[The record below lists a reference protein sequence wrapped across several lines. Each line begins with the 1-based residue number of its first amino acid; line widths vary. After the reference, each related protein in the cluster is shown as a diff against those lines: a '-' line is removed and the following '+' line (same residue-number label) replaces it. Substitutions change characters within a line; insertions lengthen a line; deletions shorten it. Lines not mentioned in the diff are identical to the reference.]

1 MKEQKPLS
9 LIQKIL
15 LIVIISL
22 SISISVPSYF
32 IFNVIKENLWLNFK
46 SRSEKIIE
54 ELKYAVYPTIDLLKI
69 KTLVSEI
76 KYDPNIYYFA
86 LYTED
91 GNLLYIYTNPYKK
104 IQLINIPTKKE
115 LQSKKVFLRLFTYT
129 TNGYKIKKF
138 KFSPL
143 IIIYPQTTQ
152 KNVISE
158 ITIPIFIKDKNFGII
173 KLGYMGE
180 YLLSSLKEAYIT
192 IFSFSSIIFLLVII
206 FSYIFL
212 TKHIKPINI
221 LSKIAEEIGNGNLN
235 ITVPLFYSSY
245 EVYRLSLRITHM
257 LWGLREREYIRTL
270 FGKFIDRRLAEKIL
284 SDKDTLK
291 GTKKNIVI
299 LYLDMRDFT
308 KFTEENQPE
317 EVVSTLNNL
326 FTIAVNSITKY
337 GGIIDKFIGDAVL
350 ALFGIIEEKG
360 DEAERAIF
368 AAIDLLKNL
377 REFNLKRIQS
387 SKPEIKVGITIHT
400 GEVIVGNIG
409 SEERQE
415 YTVVGDAVNTASR
428 MQLYNRQFN
437 LSLLLSKEIV
447 EKIDQDK
454 FKVKFVSSVTIRGK
468 KSLVDL
474 YTIEED

>member
-1 MKEQKPLS
+1 MKGQKPFP

-15 LIVIISL
+15 IIVTISL
-22 SISISVPSYF
+22 CIAIIVPSYF
-32 IFNVIKENLWLNFK
+32 IFNIIKENLWLNFK

-54 ELKYAVYPTIDLLKI
+54 ELKYTVYPTIDVLKM
-69 KTLVSEI
+69 KKLVSEI
-76 KYDPNIYYFA
+76 KYDPNIYYIA
-86 LYTED
+86 IYTEE
-91 GNLLYIYTNPYKK
+91 GHLLYIYTNPYKK
-104 IQLINIPTKKE
+104 IQLINVPTKKD

-129 TNGYKIKKF
+129 SNGHRIKKL
-138 KFSPL
+138 KFTPL
-143 IIIYPQTTQ
+143 LLLSYSESIQ

-158 ITIPIFIKDKNFGII
+158 ITIPVFMKNKNFGII

-180 YLLSSLKEAYIT
+180 YLLSSLKEAYVT
-192 IFSFSSIIFLLVII
+192 IFSFSSVIFLIVII

-212 TKHIKPINI
+212 RKHIRPINI
-221 LSKIAEEIGNGNLN
+221 LSNVVEEIGNGNLN
-235 ITVPLFYSSY
+235 VTIPLFYSSY
-245 EVYRLSLRITHM
+245 EVYRLSMRLTHM
-257 LWGLREREYIRTL
+257 LWGLREREYIKTL
-270 FGKFIDRRLAEKIL
+270 FGKFIDKQLAEKIL
-284 SDKDTLK
+284 SNKEILK

-360 DEAERAIF
+360 DEAEKAIL
-368 AAIDLLKNL
+368 AAIKLLENL
-377 REFNLKRIQS
+377 RELNLKRIQS
-387 SKPEIKVGITIHT
+387 SKSEIKVGITIHT

-437 LSLLLSKEIV
+437 LPLLLSKEII
-447 EKIDQDK
+447 EKVDQNK
-454 FKVKFVSSVTIRGK
+454 FKIKFVSSVSIRGK

-474 YTIEED
+474 YTIEN